1 MRSVRLSRARKQKS
15 EAKAAAIVKLEEDEV
30 NGKVPDAELTAEE
43 LLKMQEVL
51 YPVFTEK
58 LFNHFCNQC
67 VYRRKRSLKRRMHN

>member
-43 LLKMQEVL
+43 LLKMQEEM
-51 YPVFTEK
+51 FQKAKEK
-58 LFNHFCNQC
+58 LLGGAAEASGSGQ
-67 VYRRKRSLKRRMHN
+67 